1 MNKRNAKVEKRRVL
15 LLLLLGV
22 IILVTHRRCAIAV
35 VGSIPNLHQ
44 QQQPMTAITKETAP
58 AVTLVLATPTPTP
71 RINLSKTG
79 RVNLLLIFI
88 PHFRLLLLSFRRPPS
103 ATSLRR
109 TRTRRK
115 VQCIHLDQ
123 VESSSLLHPKS
134 KRIRSCSRSL
144 TFNLMTMTSSL
155 TTNLLQTL
163 F

>member
-79 RVNLLLIFI
+79 RANLLLIFI
-88 PHFRLLLLSFRRPPS
+88 PHFRLHLHSPPPS
-103 ATSLRR
+103 ATRIRR

-144 TFNLMTMTSSL
+144 TFNLMTMTSPL